1 MGPRLSHPFTADS
14 TTSSSADVYR
24 DEAAEEDCFI
34 LTHSQMTPR
43 QSHNTT
49 HRRDTG
55 ADNSAAVYGREYT
68 TQQQSANHYKQP
80 QWQPRRTQSES
91 AAEDRSNIN
100 NTGQSHC
107 SCQVSVTA
115 AVSLT
120 TAATSHH
127 LSRYS

>member
-14 TTSSSADVYR
+14 TASSSADVYR
-24 DEAAEEDCFI
+24 DEATEEDCFI

-55 ADNSAAVYGREYT
+55 TDNSAAVYGGEYT
-68 TQQQSANHYKQP
+68 T
-80 QWQPRRTQSES
+80 PRRTQSES

-115 AVSLT
+115 AV
-120 TAATSHH
+120 
-127 LSRYS
+127 R

>member
-1 MGPRLSHPFTADS
+1 MGSRLSHPFTADS
-14 TTSSSADVYR
+14 TASSSADVYR
-24 DEAAEEDCFI
+24 DEATEEDCFI

-49 HRRDTG
+49 HRTDAG
-55 ADNSAAVYGREYT
+55 ADNSAAVYGGEYT

-107 SCQVSVTA
+107 SCQSHYSCHIS
-115 AVSLT
+115 SLE
-120 TAATSHH
+120 
-127 LSRYS
+127 